1 MARIPVLQPPG
12 RQDAVHANFDDGEI
26 TDLTYSAATWIA
38 SGRAVHALR
47 LDGACAIL
55 PSAVAV

>member
-12 RQDAVHANFDDGEI
+12 RQDAVQANFDDGEI
-26 TDLTYSAATWIA
+26 TDLTHGAATWMA
-38 SGRAVHALR
+38 TGGMVHALG
-47 LDGACAIL
+47 LDGACSNL